1 MWDTRRRSQ
10 PKSTDMVRTWSMEM
24 PNLTQTFAKRV
35 KIPKAGYKI
44 HYDDGLFG
52 FGLRV
57 TTNGAK
63 SFVLNYRVHG
73 RERRYTIGQMGAWT
87 AETARNEAQ
96 RLRALVDRGEDPF
109 ALKEVRKKQAIEEGS
124 RRRTMKDLSAYYL
137 SNHAEVHK
145 RPRSIAEDKAMLESI
160 ILPRLGRMRASS
172 ITHRDIS
179 ELHGSLKATPY
190 RANRVL
196 ALLHKMFTFAA
207 ADTTYEWSIIQNPAA
222 GVTRFHEERRERWL
236 SEDELQRLAVALQR
250 YPDRCAAEAEVSEK
264 QRTFLRQEAQRSVNA
279 IRLTMVTGCRKSEA
293 LTSKWTDFDLA
304 RRVWTKPSHHTK
316 QKRKEYVPLSEQAV
330 LLLER
335 LPREGEYLFPGRT
348 GKHLMDTKGPWVK
361 VCEMAEL
368 TGVRIHDL
376 RHSFASHL
384 VSSGVSLPIVGK
396 LLGHTQ
402 PQATARYAH
411 LADNPLRDAANRF
424 PVVL

>member
-1 MWDTRRRSQ
+1 MG
-10 PKSTDMVRTWSMEM
+10 
-24 PNLTQTFAKRV
+24 NLTQTFAKRV
-35 KIPKAGYKI
+35 QPPKAGYRI
-44 HYDDGLFG
+44 HYDSGTHG

-57 TTNGAK
+57 TSNGAK

-87 AETARNEAQ
+87 AETARQEAQ

-109 ALKEVRKKQAIEEGS
+109 VLEEARNRQAIEEEA
-124 RRRTMKDLSAYYL
+124 RQRTMKDLSNYYL

-145 RPRSIAEDKAMLESI
+145 RPRSIAEDKAMLGSI

-172 ITHRDIS
+172 ITHRDVS
-179 ELHGSLKATPY
+179 ELHASLKATPY

-196 ALLHKMFTFAA
+196 ALLHKMFSFAA
-207 ADTTYEWSIIQNPAA
+207 ADSSNEWCITQNPAA
-222 GVTRFHEERRERWL
+222 GIPRFHEEKRERWL
-236 SEDELQRLAVALQR
+236 SEDELQRLAVALQE
-250 YPDRCAAEAEVSEK
+250 YPDHCASDAEVSEK
-264 QRTFLRQEAQRSVNA
+264 QRKFLRTEAQRAMNA

-293 LTSKWTDFDLA
+293 LTSKWNDFDLV
-304 RRVWTKPSHHTK
+304 RHVWTKPSHHTK
-316 QKRKEYVPLSEQAV
+316 QKRTEYVPLSEQALS
-330 LLLER
+330 LLDR
-335 LPREGEYLFPGRT
+335 LPRKSEYVFPGRT
-348 GKHLMDTKGPWVK
+348 GAHLTDLKGPWAK
-361 VCEMAEL
+361 VCKVAGL
-368 TGVRIHDL
+368 SGVRIHDL

-402 PQATARYAH
+402 PQTTARYAH
-411 LADNPLRDAANRF
+411 LADNPLREAANRF